1 MQSVGKSLTSALIG
15 IALQRR
21 ELANVDIRIMPFF
34 AEIASGDRDPRWN
47 EMTLRDL
54 LTMTSGIEWDEST
67 VTYTNPKNTCAAMER
82 SDDWIR
88 FVLDQ
93 PMRESPGERF
103 EYNSGVTMMLAHILV
118 QATGRPLADYAE
130 EHLFKP
136 LGIDQYFW
144 KVTPTGL
151 HDAEGGLY
159 LEPADLARFGVLYA
173 NDGVIDGVRILPV
186 NWVRQSMEP
195 ATLVPDWDG
204 RYGYQWW
211 LLPYAGG
218 KQSWAYSADGY
229 GGQLL
234 LIVPEY
240 DLMAVFTG
248 WNIYEQPSL
257 DSEFAL
263 RRVLQSL
270 RDGLGAA
277 QTTGTASGV
286 DDAIV
291 LESLNSFDHASNSAG
306 RNAAL

>member
-1 MQSVGKSLTSALIG
+1 MFRDQEQSRGPYNYYDPDWHPWLLHGPLHTMQSVSKSVTSALVG
-15 IALQRR
+15 IALQRG
-21 ELANVDIRIMPFF
+21 ELSGVDIRIMPFF
-34 AEIASGDRDPRWN
+34 AEFASDDRDSRWN

-54 LTMTSGIEWDEST
+54 LTMTSGMEWDESS

-118 QATGRPLADYAE
+118 RATRRPLAEYAE

-144 KVTPTGL
+144 KETPTGL

-159 LEPADLARFGVLYA
+159 LEPVDLARFGVLYA

-186 NWVRQSMEP
+186 NWVQQTMEP
-195 ATLVPDWDG
+195 VTLVPGWDG
-204 RYGYQWW
+204 RYGQH
-211 LLPYAGG
+211 
-218 KQSWAYSADGY
+218 
-229 GGQLL
+229 L
-234 LIVPEY
+234 LIMPEY
-240 DLMAVFTG
+240 DLMAVFAG

-257 DSEFAL
+257 DSEYALQRVLEAL
-263 RRVLQSL
+263 RDRA
-270 RDGLGAA
+270 GA
-277 QTTGTASGV
+277 
-286 DDAIV
+286 D
-291 LESLNSFDHASNSAG
+291 
-306 RNAAL
+306 